1 MPSVA
6 ARRRL
11 IRRLVRSER
20 PASQGQLVDLLAA
33 EGHLVTQATVSR
45 DLEAVGAAKAS
56 EGHYVVP
63 DGGARGISGLLE
75 ELVLGIAPSAN
86 LVVLK
91 TPPGAAHMV
100 AGAID
105 RARLDGVIGTIA
117 GDDTIL
123 AVAAEDLGGSALAQ
137 RFEEMAG

>member
-1 MPSVA
+1 M
-6 ARRRL
+6 
-11 IRRLVRSER
+11 
-20 PASQGQLVDLLAA
+20 
-33 EGHLVTQATVSR
+33 TQATVSR
-45 DLEAVGAAKAS
+45 DLDAVGAAKAS
-56 EGHYVVP
+56 EGHYVLS
-63 DGGARGISGLLE
+63 DGGAGGISGLLE

-86 LVVLK
+86 VVVLK

-105 RARLDGVIGTIA
+105 RARLEGVIGTIA

-123 AVAAEDLGGSALAQ
+123 AVAAESLGGSALAQ